1 MMPEKYPT
9 WLEGHVKEWT
19 EKRLPTVT
27 LCSSTGK
34 ELLEV
39 WYCGDLLTVK
49 GEPQSYIVDGDE
61 VPGLVAARDPESGE
75 EFVIF
80 DGGGMATTIC
90 SAMYTI
96 HPSWSTVPSSGM
108 GSLPPSWWWSWVTA
122 LTMRTKKR
130 TSNRMGRIPWN

>member
-61 VPGLVAARDPESGE
+61 SPDWWQPVIRRAARSSSSLT
-75 EFVIF
+75 V
-80 DGGGMATTIC
+80 GGMATTIC

-108 GSLPPSWWWSWVTA
+108 GSCLQA
-122 LTMRTKKR
+122 GGGAGLQR
-130 TSNRMGRIPWN
+130 